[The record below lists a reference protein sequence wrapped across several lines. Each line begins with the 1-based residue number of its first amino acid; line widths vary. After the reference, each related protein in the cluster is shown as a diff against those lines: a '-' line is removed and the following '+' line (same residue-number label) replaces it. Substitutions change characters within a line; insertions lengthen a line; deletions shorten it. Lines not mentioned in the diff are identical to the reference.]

1 MGAGTAPRTLSR
13 RNAQLRI
20 AGLLLLIAL
29 ALGTVL
35 LSGGVSVARVRALAD
50 GYGGAAP
57 LAFILISALLTVCFV
72 PGPILAASAG
82 VLFGTVAGTPIALTS
97 ALLGA
102 AASFALARW
111 VAHDAIEQLQGP
123 RLARLR
129 AWIARRGF
137 VAVLY
142 ARIVPAVPYN
152 SVNYASGLT
161 RMRLIVFL
169 AATALAAA
177 PRTFAYVTFGG
188 SWGRW
193 TSPAMLVAIGLLAA
207 LALLGLWL
215 VRRDRM
221 TATPT

>member
-1 MGAGTAPRTLSR
+1 MGTGTAPRALSR
-13 RNAQLRI
+13 RGAQLRLV
-20 AGLLLLIAL
+20 GL
-29 ALGTVL
+29 ALTVATAL
-35 LSGGVSVARVRALAD
+35 GVVILSGGVSVERVRALTD
-50 GYGGAAP
+50 GYGGFAP
-57 LAFILISALLTVCFV
+57 VAFILVSALLTVCFV

-82 VLFGTVAGTPIALTS
+82 VLFGTAAGTPIALTS

-111 VAHDAIEQLQGP
+111 IAHDAIEQLQGP

-161 RMRLIVFL
+161 RMRLLVFL
-169 AATALAAA
+169 GATALAAA

-188 SWGRW
+188 SWGDW
-193 TSPAMLVAIGLLAA
+193 TSPAMLVAIGLLGA
-207 LALLGLWL
+207 LALLGVWL
-215 VRRDRM
+215 IRRDRM
-221 TATPT
+221 TVEPG